1 MSKILVSYFSVSGV
15 TKNKAK
21 EIANILN
28 CKLDEIVP
36 SKLYS
41 EDDLDWRNKNSRSTL
56 EMIDE
61 KSRPEFIK
69 NSVNPEDFDVIFIGF
84 PIWWGVEPRII
95 DTYLETY
102 NLKGKTII
110 PFATNAGWLG
120 RTFAEIKSLCPNSTV
135 KDELNIVFTTD
146 YAESK
151 LVTPASSIAAWID
164 KLRKD

>member
-21 EIANILN
+21 DIANILN

-56 EMIDE
+56 EMKDE

-69 NSVNPEDFDVIFIGF
+69 SSVNPEDFDIIFIGF
-84 PIWWGVEPRII
+84 PIWWGIEPRII

-110 PFATNAGWLG
+110 PFATSVGSPMGYCDQHIQKLYPNLM
-120 RTFAEIKSLCPNSTV
+120 IKHAHRCLLCKSNVPC
-135 KDELNIVFTTD
+135 
-146 YAESK
+146 
-151 LVTPASSIAAWID
+151 
-164 KLRKD
+164 

>member
-21 EIANILN
+21 DIANILN

-56 EMIDE
+56 EMKDE

-69 NSVNPEDFDVIFIGF
+69 SSVNPEDFDIIFIGF
-84 PIWWGVEPRII
+84 PIWWGIEPRII

-110 PFATNAGWLG
+110 PFATSGGSPIGYCDQHFQKLYPNLN
-120 RTFAEIKSLCPNSTV
+120 IKNGLLLNFGV
-135 KDELNIVFTTD
+135 EKDEIL
-146 YAESK
+146 K
-151 LVTPASSIAAWID
+151 LV
-164 KLRKD
+164 K

>member
-56 EMIDE
+56 EMKDE

-69 NSVNPEDFDVIFIGF
+69 SSVNPEDFDIIFIGF

-110 PFATNAGWLG
+110 PFATSGGSPMGYCDQHIQKLYQN
-120 RTFAEIKSLCPNSTV
+120 
-135 KDELNIVFTTD
+135 LNIKNGLLLNFGVEKD
-146 YAESK
+146 KILK
-151 LVTPASSIAAWID
+151 LV
-164 KLRKD
+164 K

>member
-28 CKLDEIVP
+28 STLDEIVP

-56 EMIDE
+56 EMKDE

-69 NSVNPEDFDVIFIGF
+69 S
-84 PIWWGVEPRII
+84 R
-95 DTYLETY
+95 
-102 NLKGKTII
+102 
-110 PFATNAGWLG
+110 
-120 RTFAEIKSLCPNSTV
+120 
-135 KDELNIVFTTD
+135 DESI
-146 YAESK
+146 
-151 LVTPASSIAAWID
+151 SSA
-164 KLRKD
+164 LF

>member
-21 EIANILN
+21 EIATILN
-28 CKLDEIVP
+28 STIEEIVP

-56 EMIDE
+56 EMKDE

-69 NSVNPEDFDVIFIGF
+69 SSVNPEDFDIIFIGF

-95 DTYLETY
+95 DTYLEAY

-110 PFATNAGWLG
+110 PFATSGGSPMGYCDQHIQKLY
-120 RTFAEIKSLCPNSTV
+120 PN
-135 KDELNIVFTTD
+135 LNIKNGLLLNFGV
-146 YAESK
+146 EKGEILK
-151 LVTPASSIAAWID
+151 LV
-164 KLRKD
+164 K

>member
-1 MSKILVSYFSVSGV
+1 MSKILVSYFSASGV

-28 CKLDEIVP
+28 STLDEILP

-56 EMIDE
+56 EMKDE

-69 NSVNPEDFDVIFIGF
+69 SNVNPEDFDIIFIGF

-95 DTYLETY
+95 DTYLDTY
-102 NLKGKTII
+102 DLKGKTII
-110 PFATNAGWLG
+110 PFATSGGSPMGYCDQHLQKLYPNLN
-120 RTFAEIKSLCPNSTV
+120 IKNGLLLNFGV
-135 KDELNIVFTTD
+135 EKDEILKIV
-146 YAESK
+146 K
-151 LVTPASSIAAWID
+151 
-164 KLRKD
+164 

>member
-28 CKLDEIVP
+28 STLDEIVP

-56 EMIDE
+56 EMKNE

-69 NSVNPEDFDVIFIGF
+69 SSVNPEDFDIIFIGF

-110 PFATNAGWLG
+110 PFATSGGSPIGYCDEHLQKLYPKKKKKNGLLLNFG
-120 RTFAEIKSLCPNSTV
+120 VE
-135 KDELNIVFTTD
+135 KDEIL
-146 YAESK
+146 K
-151 LVTPASSIAAWID
+151 LV
-164 KLRKD
+164 K

>member
-15 TKNKAK
+15 TKNRAK

-28 CKLDEIVP
+28 STLDEIVP

-56 EMIDE
+56 EMKDE

-69 NSVNPEDFDVIFIGF
+69 SSVNPEDFDIIFIGF

-110 PFATNAGWLG
+110 PFATSGGSPMGNCDEHLQKLYPNLN
-120 RTFAEIKSLCPNSTV
+120 IKNGLLLNFGV
-135 KDELNIVFTTD
+135 EKDEIL
-146 YAESK
+146 K
-151 LVTPASSIAAWID
+151 LV
-164 KLRKD
+164 K

>member
-56 EMIDE
+56 EMKDE

-69 NSVNPEDFDVIFIGF
+69 SSVNPEDFDIIFIGF

-110 PFATNAGWLG
+110 PFATSGGSPMRYCDQHIQRLYPNLN
-120 RTFAEIKSLCPNSTV
+120 IKNGLLLNFGV
-135 KDELNIVFTTD
+135 EKDEIL
-146 YAESK
+146 K
-151 LVTPASSIAAWID
+151 LV
-164 KLRKD
+164 K

>member
-28 CKLDEIVP
+28 CTLDEIVP

-56 EMIDE
+56 EMKDE

-69 NSVNPEDFDVIFIGF
+69 SSVNPEDFDIIFIGF

-110 PFATNAGWLG
+110 PFATSGG
-120 RTFAEIKSLCPNSTV
+120 SPMGYCDQHIQRVCPN
-135 KDELNIVFTTD
+135 LNIKNGLLLNFGVEKD
-146 YAESK
+146 KILK
-151 LVTPASSIAAWID
+151 LV
-164 KLRKD
+164 K

>member
-15 TKNKAK
+15 TKNIAK
-21 EIANILN
+21 EIASILN
-28 CKLDEIVP
+28 STLDEIVP

-56 EMIDE
+56 EMKDE

-69 NSVNPEDFDVIFIGF
+69 SSVNPEDFDIIFIGF

-95 DTYLETY
+95 DTYLEAY

-110 PFATNAGWLG
+110 PFATSGGSPMGYCDQHIQKLH
-120 RTFAEIKSLCPNSTV
+120 PN
-135 KDELNIVFTTD
+135 LNIKNGLLLNFGVERD
-146 YAESK
+146 EILK
-151 LVTPASSIAAWID
+151 LVE
-164 KLRKD
+164 

>member
-41 EDDLDWRNKNSRSTL
+41 ENDLDWRNKNSRSTL
-56 EMIDE
+56 EMKDE

-69 NSVNPEDFDVIFIGF
+69 SSVNPEDFDIIFIGF

-95 DTYLETY
+95 DTYLEAY

-110 PFATNAGWLG
+110 PFATSGGSPMGYCDKHLRKLYPNLN
-120 RTFAEIKSLCPNSTV
+120 IKNGLLLNFGV
-135 KDELNIVFTTD
+135 EKDEIL
-146 YAESK
+146 K
-151 LVTPASSIAAWID
+151 LV
-164 KLRKD
+164 K